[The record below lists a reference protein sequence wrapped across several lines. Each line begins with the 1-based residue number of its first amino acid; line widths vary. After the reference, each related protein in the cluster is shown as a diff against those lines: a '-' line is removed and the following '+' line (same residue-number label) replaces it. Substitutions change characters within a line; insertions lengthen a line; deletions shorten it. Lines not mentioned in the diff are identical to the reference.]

1 LACTDREVKRSK
13 VRSHHGY
20 VNCHGHMAASGP
32 VAVVLLLPCVD
43 CMLDDC
49 LGL

>member
-1 LACTDREVKRSK
+1 
-13 VRSHHGY
+13 
-20 VNCHGHMAASGP
+20 MAASGP